1 MELRSNQQQTDR
13 GAPVMMRRFNWLLVA
28 YYVISDL
35 LLGAAAFT
43 LAYLLRFETLIAELI
58 PVTKGKPPFGQY
70 VDMLPFIGCWF
81 RSRSRSRAST
91 GFGAA
96 ALA

>member
-1 MELRSNQQQTDR
+1 
-13 GAPVMMRRFNWLLVA
+13 MMRRFNWLLVA

-70 VDMLPFIGCWF
+70 VDMLPFIE
-81 RSRSRSRAST
+81 SRLIVFQVQGSGRVRAP
-91 GFGAA
+91 
-96 ALA
+96 LA